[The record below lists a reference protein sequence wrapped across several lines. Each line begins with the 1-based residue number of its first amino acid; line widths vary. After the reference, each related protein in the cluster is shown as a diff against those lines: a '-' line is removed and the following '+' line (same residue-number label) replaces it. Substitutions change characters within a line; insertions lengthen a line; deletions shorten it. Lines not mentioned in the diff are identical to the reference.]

1 MSDQIVINVTPNPSI
16 LINAIDHQQSIALNP
31 ITLNQG
37 LINHGIT
44 HISGGSDEVLH
55 NSLRN
60 QGGQA
65 GEYYHLTAN
74 QYSGVVYQTGLS
86 IYATQYFVTGISGNL
101 QNQIT
106 TLNNKTG
113 SYTLHSETGAFY
125 ATSNPSGFITGVNLS
140 AYATTVYVTGV
151 SGVLQGQ
158 ITTLNNQTGSY
169 TLHSETG
176 AFYPSSNPS
185 GYITGVNLS
194 ATGAFL
200 TTGNADARY
209 VSLTSSQTI
218 SGAKAF
224 DQRPTVF
231 GTGVMLSG
239 EAAQLPTT
247 LVYTTGD
254 QNISGVKTFLT
265 GINVS
270 GAVSI
275 ASPSGSINYA
285 GIQLSGYNGQSLFQ
299 SIQNTAAS
307 VSGSTDISLYNDTG
321 AYLDLGI
328 ASSTYNGNLF
338 SPTFNIVNSGD
349 SYIYSTAKNF
359 VVGTASSGDVVF
371 FTSGTLSG
379 NERMRITAGGNV
391 GIGTG
396 TPNSAL
402 TVVGNV
408 SATGGFTFGTY
419 NTVGYYGMKY
429 DPTSGGAGKLTLS
442 RSAGAGDIM
451 ITLDPASNA
460 ITAGTVRAN
469 TLQNSSVTTI
479 ISLGDSANTVNQRN
493 DLNPQAFN
501 IYNTYV
507 SATGH
512 ERLSLGW
519 TGNTGRIGTD
529 QGTGSGSARDLQFMT
544 SGVGRM
550 TILSGGNVGIG
561 TSTPSSTA
569 ILELSSTGR
578 GFLPPRLTTTQ
589 RNVIASPADGLV
601 IYNSTQTNLNTYNSG
616 ISGWEAVVDS
626 DYVQNVSTLTQ
637 AQYNALSGG
646 PVATTLYIITDA
658 PSAGTS
664 IANIASKTGNYT
676 ITSSDYCINV
686 TASINTTITLPSAIG
701 LAGYIFVIK
710 NSGTGI
716 VTVVPASGELID
728 GSSSM
733 VIGTRYNSMTVM
745 SLGTSTGYIIT

>member
-1 MSDQIVINVTPNPSI
+1 MSDQIAINVTPNPSI

-60 QGGQA
+60 QGGKA

-74 QYSGVVYQTGLS
+74 QYSGV
-86 IYATQYFVTGISGNL
+86 
-101 QNQIT
+101 
-106 TLNNKTG
+106 
-113 SYTLHSETGAFY
+113 
-125 ATSNPSGFITGVNLS
+125 
-140 AYATTVYVTGV
+140 
-151 SGVLQGQ
+151 
-158 ITTLNNQTGSY
+158 
-169 TLHSETG
+169 
-176 AFYPSSNPS
+176 
-185 GYITGVNLS
+185 
-194 ATGAFL
+194 
-200 TTGNADARY
+200 
-209 VSLTSSQTI
+209 
-218 SGAKAF
+218 
-224 DQRPTVF
+224 
-231 GTGVMLSG
+231 
-239 EAAQLPTT
+239 
-247 LVYTTGD
+247 VYTTGD

-275 ASPSGSINYA
+275 ASPSGSIDYA
-285 GIQLSGYNGQSLFQ
+285 GIQLSGYNRRSLFQ

-379 NERMRITAGGNV
+379 NERMRITA
-391 GIGTG
+391 
-396 TPNSAL
+396 
-402 TVVGNV
+402 
-408 SATGGFTFGTY
+408 
-419 NTVGYYGMKY
+419 
-429 DPTSGGAGKLTLS
+429 
-442 RSAGAGDIM
+442 
-451 ITLDPASNA
+451 
-460 ITAGTVRAN
+460 
-469 TLQNSSVTTI
+469 
-479 ISLGDSANTVNQRN
+479 
-493 DLNPQAFN
+493 
-501 IYNTYV
+501 
-507 SATGH
+507 
-512 ERLSLGW
+512 
-519 TGNTGRIGTD
+519 
-529 QGTGSGSARDLQFMT
+529 
-544 SGVGRM
+544 
-550 TILSGGNVGIG
+550 GGNVGIG

-664 IANIASKTGNYT
+664 IANIASKTADYT

-686 TASINTTITLPSAIG
+686 TAIIPTTITLPSAIG

-710 NSGTGI
+710 NSGTST
-716 VTVVPASGELID
+716 VTVSAAAGEFID
-728 GSSSM
+728 ATSTVSLS
-733 VIGTRYNSMTVM
+733 TRYSSVRVQ